1 LAYEGDLH
9 GIQRVTLDPASHTSN
24 ALLQIVL
31 GEFHGIHPEYV
42 RITELDIKNQQISL
56 PRLLI
61 GDPAISFRK
70 RTSGTSVRYL
80 DLGGEWYRQ
89 TGLPFIFALWALKKE
104 NTNKKELSQMLR
116 SAKASGLSNLPK
128 IADLDE
134 DPDFALHYLSE
145 SIRYDLGE
153 AEKGGLRLFTEIL
166 QKTGFLSDT
175 LMEIKYF

>member
-1 LAYEGDLH
+1 
-9 GIQRVTLDPASHTSN
+9 
-24 ALLQIVL
+24 
-31 GEFHGIHPEYV
+31 
-42 RITELDIKNQQISL
+42 
-56 PRLLI
+56 
-61 GDPAISFRK
+61 
-70 RTSGTSVRYL
+70 
-80 DLGGEWYRQ
+80 
-89 TGLPFIFALWALKKE
+89 
-104 NTNKKELSQMLR
+104 MLR